1 VHLTSLTRKTVR
13 PASEDGFTML
23 FALLALFVGGL
34 LVAAAFTA
42 ANGDI
47 KLTHRATLQ
56 SKAYYAA
63 VAGVDRYQYQLTNSP
78 EYWTKCSTLG
88 TESAPLKVTG
98 TTDENYTVKTLGSTG
113 HTCESGKQATILE
126 ATGTAK
132 GTFRILSTGTVKEG
146 ANTIT
151 RKIVATFSHPGFTKY
166 VYESNFEVEDPV
178 NYGAAASTCEYY
190 YPERLAKGITGT
202 CKPIQFAPTDEVNG
216 PMHTNDWAA
225 ICASSS
231 SAPKFGREGRND
243 EIAMAGHY
251 DAGTGCSNSPNI
263 VGNYTAEASS
273 VLPPSTDAELLE
285 AAGTKYDG
293 RTEIELI
300 SGSPNKMK
308 VTNKGTTNT
317 VNFPSNG
324 VVYVEN
330 SKSVACAII
339 NYTPFGSDTT
349 HDAGCGNVYVHGTY
363 TESLTIASADD
374 VIVNGN
380 LTTTTNSSGEPT
392 GGATL
397 GLIAENFV
405 RVYHPVKTNYETNN
419 VVPATQTPL
428 EGKCVTLKEPNG
440 KVLGKSTTEVS
451 EISTTGLSNGDEVV
465 GTVAGEIEAV
475 TTIKVEAGEKLKLNK
490 AAKPPAKEY
499 SAKITNNS
507 SELKEVTTTGLVVGA
522 EVEGTVAGQIETGTT
537 ISSINAAAKTVTLSK
552 AAGTSSTTAS
562 GLIVKSAEV
571 KEINTAGLVNG
582 EEVEGTGIEAK
593 STISSIN
600 AAAKTIT
607 LSKVAKPALK
617 SVSGKLNKTAEVKE
631 INTAGLVV
639 GAEVEGSASQ
649 IAAGTTISAINAGA
663 KTITLS
669 AVAKAPLAKSV
680 SGKITSGKTEVT
692 NITTTG
698 LEVGQTVE
706 GPTAGQIEAGTTI
719 SSIKA
724 SENKIILS
732 RAAKKSETVTLKFFG
747 ETTTLKFYG
756 ETSTLTFSPV
766 TENTKLKVYGEVTK
780 LKIYHTTGY
789 TYNPV
794 FEGGRCHKTETG
806 YNEYIESENR
816 YITEC
821 EGGSENYEGE
831 GFCKIVFGAG
841 NCPSRATELNASE
854 DPNHWGMLKEPVI
867 DAAILSTNHSWIV
880 DNYKCGNMLGKLTVW
895 GSIAQ
900 FWRGPVGTANSTGYI
915 KNYNYDDRLA
925 NQQPPSFLSPTNAT
939 SWKIS
944 RETAAPTSFTG

>member
-1 VHLTSLTRKTVR
+1 
-13 PASEDGFTML
+13 ML

-47 KLTHRATLQ
+47 KLTHRATIQ

-63 VAGVDRYQYQLTNSP
+63 VAGVSRYQYQLTNSP
-78 EYWTKCSTLG
+78 EYWTKCPALG
-88 TESAPLKVTG
+88 TESVPLKVTG

-132 GTFRILSTGTVKEG
+132 GTFRVLSTGTVKEG

-178 NYGAAASTCEYY
+178 NFGAAASTCEYY
-190 YPERLAKGITGT
+190 YPERVSRGITGT

-225 ICASSS
+225 VCASGSN
-231 SAPKFGREGRND
+231 APKFGREGRND

-251 DAGTGCSNSPNI
+251 SAGGSCSDSPNI
-263 VGNYTAEASS
+263 VGNYTTEAGS
-273 VLPPSTDAELLE
+273 VLPPSTDIELLE
-285 AAGTKYDG
+285 AAGTKFDG

-317 VNFPSNG
+317 YNFPSNG

-349 HDAGCGNVYVHGTY
+349 HDAGCGNVYVHGSY

-380 LTTTTNSSGEPT
+380 LTTTTNSKGEPT

-405 RVYHPVKTNYETNN
+405 RVYHPVKTNYETKN

-428 EGKCVTLKEPNG
+428 EGKCVTLKELSA

-451 EISTTGLSNGDEVV
+451 EISTTGLTNGDEVV

-475 TTIKVEAGEKLKLNK
+475 TTLKVEAGEKLKLSK
-490 AAKPPAKEY
+490 AAKPPAKEL

-522 EVEGTVAGQIETGTT
+522 EVEGTVAGQIEGSTT
-537 ISSINAAAKTVTLSK
+537 ISAINAAAKTVTLSK
-552 AAGTSSTTAS
+552 PAGTVSTTAS

-571 KEINTAGLVNG
+571 KEINTAGLVTG

-593 STISSIN
+593 TTISSIN
-600 AAAKTIT
+600 AGAKTIT
-607 LSKVAKPALK
+607 LSKVAKPTLK
-617 SVSGKLNKTAEVKE
+617 TASGKLNKTTEVEK
-631 INTAGLVV
+631 INTTGLVV
-639 GAEVEGSASQ
+639 GAEVEGSGIEAK
-649 IAAGTTISAINAGA
+649 TTITEIKSGEKI
-663 KTITLS
+663 KLS
-669 AVAKAPLAKSV
+669 KAATKS
-680 SGKITSGKTEVT
+680 
-692 NITTTG
+692 
-698 LEVGQTVE
+698 
-706 GPTAGQIEAGTTI
+706 
-719 SSIKA
+719 
-724 SENKIILS
+724 
-732 RAAKKSETVTLKFFG
+732 

-756 ETSTLTFSPV
+756 EKPSLTFSPV
-766 TENTKLKVYGEVTK
+766 SENTKVKFYGEVTK
-780 LKIYHTTGY
+780 LKIYHVTGY
-789 TYNPV
+789 AYNSV
-794 FEGGRCHKTETG
+794 FEGGKCHKVETG
-806 YNEYIESENR
+806 YDEYVEAENR
-816 YITEC
+816 YIEEC

-831 GFCKIVFGAG
+831 GFCKIAFGTG

-880 DNYKCGNMLGKLTVW
+880 DNYKCGNLLGKLTVW

-900 FWRGPVGTANSTGYI
+900 FWRGPVGTAGGSGYI

-939 SWKIS
+939 SWKVS
-944 RETAAPTSFTG
+944 RETAAPPSFTG